1 MEALGRKF
9 DVSKT
14 MSAIYNTIFRFKRSQ
29 KEGERS
35 HRIVDTANTQRRNL
49 WCYYDSPN
57 MHFVEFHNC
66 MSHRERLTEVTQN
79 SLCVLQYLT
88 CKSFKSPRQ
97 QQQHFLLPVRCSPL
111 QWCALRPS
119 LAVGGDRELRWADC
133 LCFLR
138 LRIIFLP
145 GASTFN

>member
-1 MEALGRKF
+1 MEALGRKLN
-9 DVSKT
+9 VSKT

-35 HRIVDTANTQRRNL
+35 HRVVDTANTQGQNL
-49 WCYYDSPN
+49 WRYYDSPN

-88 CKSFKSPRQ
+88 CKSFKSLQ
-97 QQQHFLLPVRCSPL
+97 QQQQQQQQRFLLLHVCSAVHSNGAHSVRHSH
-111 QWCALRPS
+111 R
-119 LAVGGDRELRWADC
+119 RW
-133 LCFLR
+133 
-138 LRIIFLP
+138 
-145 GASTFN
+145 